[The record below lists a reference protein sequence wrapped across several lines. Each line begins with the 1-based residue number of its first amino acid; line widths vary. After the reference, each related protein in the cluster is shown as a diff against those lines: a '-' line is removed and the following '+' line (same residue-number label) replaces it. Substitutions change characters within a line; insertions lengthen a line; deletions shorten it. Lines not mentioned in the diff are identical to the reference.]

1 MSVTTH
7 AAKKEAA
14 RAASLASFL
23 LGALCAA
30 ACHADPPPE
39 APSAAP
45 ATSAL
50 EDAGAS
56 AASGYR
62 CTAVLGLAVTSEWY
76 RAGFENLVED
86 ERWQAITKPHTFVE
100 NWADP
105 DHAVWKELP
114 QSPCAERWTDPDRV
128 LFFAA
133 NYKYTSEAEWDRA
146 LDAVVRTLRTK
157 YPGVRR
163 IELLSM
169 VRTPG
174 NVSCG
179 SEKGVVSPLIDAA
192 IARASAHSSELVAAG
207 PRFEVKSC
215 DDLEKGGPHFTKAGG
230 ATVASLVAEHY
241 KKSDSGVSGPSTP
254 SGR

>member
-7 AAKKEAA
+7 TAKKEAA
-14 RAASLASFL
+14 RTASLAPFL

-30 ACHADPPPE
+30 ACHAEPPPE
-39 APSAAP
+39 APPATP

-76 RAGFENLVED
+76 RAGFENLVDD

-100 NWADP
+100 NWGDP
-105 DHAVWKELP
+105 EHAVWKELP

-133 NYKYTSEAEWDRA
+133 NYKFTSEAEWDRA

-192 IARASAHSSELVAAG
+192 IARASARSPELVAAG
-207 PRFEVKSC
+207 PRFEVRTC

-230 ATVASLVAEHY
+230 AAIASRIAEHY
-241 KKSDSGVSGPSTP
+241 GTPRKSE
-254 SGR
+254 

>member
-14 RAASLASFL
+14 RAASLAPFL

-30 ACHADPPPE
+30 ACHADPPAE
-39 APSAAP
+39 APHTAP
-45 ATSAL
+45 ATSAVKQEL
-50 EDAGAS
+50 APTS
-56 AASGYR
+56 SGYR

-86 ERWQAITKPHTFVE
+86 ERWQAITKPHTFVD
-100 NWADP
+100 NWGDP
-105 DHAVWKELP
+105 EHAVWKELP

-133 NYKYTSEAEWDRA
+133 NYKFTTEEEWDRA
-146 LDAVVRTLRTK
+146 LDAAVRTLRTK
-157 YPGVRR
+157 YPGARR

-179 SEKGVVSPLIDAA
+179 SEKGIVGPLVDAA
-192 IARASAHSSELVAAG
+192 ITRASARSSELVAAG
-207 PRFEVKSC
+207 PRFEVRTC

-230 ATVASLVAEHY
+230 AAVAGLIAEHY
-241 KKSDSGVSGPSTP
+241 TKSDSGPS
-254 SGR
+254 SR